1 MNKELLYNFFQGKTS
16 MLINAIFTKDMIIPA
31 NNPNKKLDGSITGKP
46 ETLSGRTAII

>member
-16 MLINAIFTKDMIIPA
+16 MAGR
-31 NNPNKKLDGSITGKP
+31 NPNKKLDGSITGKP

>member
-16 MLINAIFTKDMIIPA
+16 MQEEIQIRNWME
-31 NNPNKKLDGSITGKP
+31 GKP